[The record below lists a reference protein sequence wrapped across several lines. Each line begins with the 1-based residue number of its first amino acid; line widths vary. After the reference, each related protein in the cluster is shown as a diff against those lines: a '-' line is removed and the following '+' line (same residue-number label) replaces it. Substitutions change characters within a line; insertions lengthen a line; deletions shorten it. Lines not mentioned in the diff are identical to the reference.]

1 MADPPIVVRSVVDHL
16 LAAQQ
21 GSIAVGLDEVYYSIV
36 DRRRSYDTSSRKSS
50 STGVESYP
58 HQGSGRTIIMS
69 FLEARAPGIE
79 TKI

>member
-36 DRRRSYDTSSRKSS
+36 EIDDHHTIQVVGSRRLPEWIVIRTKGAAGPSS
-50 STGVESYP
+50 
-58 HQGSGRTIIMS
+58 
-69 FLEARAPGIE
+69 
-79 TKI
+79 